1 MASKVIYPLISA
13 LAIGAVGAGAWWY
26 QNQPAKAAAEGKSA
40 SAPSPQ
46 PGAPGA
52 ATGGAAGGGSA
63 AGGSGGA
70 GGGGKPSVEVA
81 QVELMDLVDETQTV
95 GSLRSRQGVVLRPE
109 VSGRITKLNFRDGDR
124 VKKGQLLVQ
133 FDDQLPAAQVQQA
146 LAELNI
152 AKENYTRNAEQ
163 VPAAQVLLAQAE
175 LNIAKANYTRNAE
188 LVAQNFI
195 SRRTLDE
202 SAAAQQ
208 VAEAKLATQDFIS
221 RRTLDESAA
230 AQQVAEAK
238 LALARAAEARLKI
251 IAPFDGLAGIRSVNV
266 GDYLKDAADI
276 VNLEDMD
283 AIFVDYRLPER
294 FQTKI
299 RRGQSSVIELDAL
312 PGRKFSAIVLAIDP
326 LIDANGRS
334 VGVRA
339 CIDNRRLQLRPG
351 MFARVNAVFGQR
363 DNARVIPEEAI
374 VPQGGKQFVFKVV
387 NGTTPNSRITQRA
400 EVKLGLR
407 SPGKVEVIE
416 GLEPGDSVVTAGQ
429 QRVQRDGTEVRVL
442 DVAANAA
449 PGASAFGAPAPGAP
463 AKPAAAEA
471 KPAAAE
477 SKPAAK
483 GKPGAEG
490 KSGNSKAVA
499 ALAPLVGPNPCLAGV
514 EDAAPRG
521 GARPASEPGRKP
533 VSQSSTEALRTMAPA

>member
-13 LAIGAVGAGAWWY
+13 LAIAAVGAGAWWY
-26 QNQPAKAAAEGKSA
+26 QNQPAKAAAEGQSA
-40 SAPSPQ
+40 SAPSSQ

-52 ATGGAAGGGSA
+52 AAGGAAGGG
-63 AGGSGGA
+63 GGGA
-70 GGGGKPSVEVA
+70 GGGGKPTVEVA

-109 VSGRITKLNFRDGDR
+109 VSGRITQLNFRDGDR

-146 LAELNI
+146 
-152 AKENYTRNAEQ
+152 
-163 VPAAQVLLAQAE
+163 QAE
-175 LNIAKANYTRNAE
+175 LNIAKANNTRNAE

-208 VAEAKLATQDFIS
+208 VAEAKLA
-221 RRTLDESAA
+221 
-230 AQQVAEAK
+230 
-238 LALARAAEARLKI
+238 LARATEARLKI

-266 GDYLKDAADI
+266 GDYLKDGADI

-363 DNARVIPEEAI
+363 DRARVIPEEAI
-374 VPQGGKQFVFKVV
+374 VPQGGKQFVIKVV
-387 NGTTPNSRITQRA
+387 NGTTPNSRVSQRT

-407 SPGKVEVIE
+407 SPGKVEVLE

-442 DVAANAA
+442 DVAAAA
-449 PGASAFGAPAPGAP
+449 VPGAPASGAPAAGAPAAGAP
-463 AKPAAAEA
+463 AKPAADA
-471 KPAAAE
+471 KPAAADA
-477 SKPAAK
+477 KPAAK
-483 GKPGAEG
+483 GKSNAEG

-499 ALAPLVGPNPCLAGV
+499 ALAPLVGPDPCLAGV

-521 GARPASEPGRKP
+521 GARPAPAPSPKP
-533 VSQSSTEALRTMAPA
+533 VSQSDTEALRTLAPA

>member
-1 MASKVIYPLISA
+1 MASKVIYPLIAA
-13 LAIGAVGAGAWWY
+13 LGIAAVGAGAWWY
-26 QNQPAKAAAEGKSA
+26 QNQPSKATAEGQSA
-40 SAPSPQ
+40 SAPSSQ

-52 ATGGAAGGGSA
+52 ATGGAAGGGS
-63 AGGSGGA
+63 GGT
-70 GGGGKPSVEVA
+70 GGGGKPTVEVA

-109 VSGRITKLNFRDGDR
+109 VSGRITQLNFRDGDR

-146 LAELNI
+146 
-152 AKENYTRNAEQ
+152 
-163 VPAAQVLLAQAE
+163 QAE
-175 LNIAKANYTRNAE
+175 LNIAKANNTRNAE

-208 VAEAKLATQDFIS
+208 VAEAKLA
-221 RRTLDESAA
+221 
-230 AQQVAEAK
+230 
-238 LALARAAEARLKI
+238 LARATESRLKI
-251 IAPFDGLAGIRSVNV
+251 MAPFDGLAGIRSVNV
-266 GDYLKDAADI
+266 GDYLKDGADI

-299 RRGQSSVIELDAL
+299 RRGQSSVVELDAL

-363 DNARVIPEEAI
+363 DSARVIPEEAI
-374 VPQGGKQFVFKVV
+374 VPQGGKQFVVKVV
-387 NGTTPNSRITQRA
+387 NGTTPNSRVTQRA

-407 SPGKVEVIE
+407 SPGKVEVLE

-442 DVAANAA
+442 DVAAAPASGVPAPDA
-449 PGASAFGAPAPGAP
+449 PG
-463 AKPAAAEA
+463 KPAAAEA
-471 KPAAAE
+471 KPAA
-477 SKPAAK
+477 K
-483 GKPGAEG
+483 GKATTDA
-490 KSGNSKAVA
+490 KASNSKAA
-499 ALAPLVGPNPCLAGV
+499 AAAAPLVGPDPCLAGV
-514 EDAAPRG
+514 DDAAPRG
-521 GARPASEPGRKP
+521 GARPSAAPGRKP
-533 VSQSSTEALRTMAPA
+533 VSQSSPEALRTLAPA

>member
-1 MASKVIYPLISA
+1 MASKVIYPLISVLGIA
-13 LAIGAVGAGAWWY
+13 VVGAGAWWY
-26 QNQPAKAAAEGKSA
+26 QNQPAKAAAEGQSA

-52 ATGGAAGGGSA
+52 ATGGAGGGGSP
-63 AGGSGGA
+63 AGGRT
-70 GGGGKPSVEVA
+70 GGGKPSVEVA

-95 GSLRSRQGVVLRPE
+95 GSLRSRQGVILRPE

-152 AKENYTRNAEQ
+152 AKENYTRNAEH
-163 VPAAQVLLAQAE
+163 VPAAQVQLAQAE

-266 GDYLKDAADI
+266 GDYLKDGADI

-299 RRGQSSVIELDAL
+299 RRGQSSAVELDAL
-312 PGRKFSAIVLAIDP
+312 PGRKFAATVLAIDP

-374 VPQGGKQFVFKVV
+374 VPQGGKQFVIKVV
-387 NGTTPNSRITQRA
+387 NGSTPNSRVTQRA

-407 SPGKVEVIE
+407 SPGKVEVLE
-416 GLEPGDSVVTAGQ
+416 GLEPGETVVTAGQ
-429 QRVQRDGTEVRVL
+429 QRLQRDGTEVRVIDL
-442 DVAANAA
+442 A
-449 PGASAFGAPAPGAP
+449 PPPAQPPAASAAAGAPAPDAGG
-463 AKPAAAEA
+463 KPAAAGG
-471 KPAAAE
+471 
-477 SKPAAK
+477 KPAAK
-483 GKPGAEG
+483 GTSNAGA
-490 KSGNSKAVA
+490 KAGNSKAAV
-499 ALAPLVGPNPCLAGV
+499 ALAPLVGPDPCLAGV

-521 GARPASEPGRKP
+521 GGARPSAAPTRKP
-533 VSQSSTEALRTMAPA
+533 VSQSSPEALSTLAPA

>member
-1 MASKVIYPLISA
+1 
-13 LAIGAVGAGAWWY
+13 
-26 QNQPAKAAAEGKSA
+26 
-40 SAPSPQ
+40 
-46 PGAPGA
+46 
-52 ATGGAAGGGSA
+52 
-63 AGGSGGA
+63 
-70 GGGGKPSVEVA
+70 
-81 QVELMDLVDETQTV
+81 MDLVDETQTV

-109 VSGRITKLNFRDGDR
+109 VSGRITQLNFRDGDR

-146 LAELNI
+146 
-152 AKENYTRNAEQ
+152 
-163 VPAAQVLLAQAE
+163 QAE
-175 LNIAKANYTRNAE
+175 LNIAKANNTRNAE

-208 VAEAKLATQDFIS
+208 VAEAKLA
-221 RRTLDESAA
+221 
-230 AQQVAEAK
+230 
-238 LALARAAEARLKI
+238 LARATEARLKI

-266 GDYLKDAADI
+266 GDYLKDGADI

-374 VPQGGKQFVFKVV
+374 VPQGGKQFVIKVV
-387 NGTTPNSRITQRA
+387 NGTTPNSRISQRA

-407 SPGKVEVIE
+407 SPGKVEVLE
-416 GLEPGDSVVTAGQ
+416 GLEPGDSVVIAGQ

-442 DVAANAA
+442 DVAPAAA
-449 PGASAFGAPAPGAP
+449 PGAPASGAPAAGAP
-463 AKPAAAEA
+463 AKPAAADA
-471 KPAAAE
+471 
-477 SKPAAK
+477 KPAAK
-483 GKPGAEG
+483 GKPSAEG

-499 ALAPLVGPNPCLAGV
+499 ALAPLVGPDPCLAGV

-521 GARPASEPGRKP
+521 GARPAPAPGRKP
-533 VSQSSTEALRTMAPA
+533 VSPSSTEALRTLAPA

>member
-1 MASKVIYPLISA
+1 MASKVIYPLISVLGIA
-13 LAIGAVGAGAWWY
+13 VVGAGAWWY
-26 QNQPAKAAAEGKSA
+26 QNQPAKAAAEGQSA

-52 ATGGAAGGGSA
+52 ATGGAGGGGSP
-63 AGGSGGA
+63 AGGRT
-70 GGGGKPSVEVA
+70 GGGKPSVEVA

-95 GSLRSRQGVVLRPE
+95 GSLRSRQGVILRPE

-152 AKENYTRNAEQ
+152 AKENYTRNAEH
-163 VPAAQVLLAQAE
+163 VPAAQVQLAQAE

-266 GDYLKDAADI
+266 GDYLKDGADI

-299 RRGQSSVIELDAL
+299 RRGQYSAVELDAL
-312 PGRKFSAIVLAIDP
+312 PGRKFAATVLAIDP

-374 VPQGGKQFVFKVV
+374 VPQGGKQFVIKVV
-387 NGTTPNSRITQRA
+387 NGSTPNSRVTQRA

-407 SPGKVEVIE
+407 SPGKVEVLE
-416 GLEPGDSVVTAGQ
+416 GLEPGETVVTAGQ
-429 QRVQRDGTEVRVL
+429 QRLQRDGTEVRVIDL
-442 DVAANAA
+442 A
-449 PGASAFGAPAPGAP
+449 PPPAQPPAASAAAGAPAPDAGG
-463 AKPAAAEA
+463 KPAAAGG
-471 KPAAAE
+471 
-477 SKPAAK
+477 KPAAK
-483 GKPGAEG
+483 GTSNAGA
-490 KSGNSKAVA
+490 KAGNSKAAV
-499 ALAPLVGPNPCLAGV
+499 ALAPLVGPDPCLAGV

-521 GARPASEPGRKP
+521 GGARPSAAPTRKP
-533 VSQSSTEALRTMAPA
+533 VSQSSPEALSTLAPA

>member
-13 LAIGAVGAGAWWY
+13 LAIAAVGAGAWWY
-26 QNQPAKAAAEGKSA
+26 QNQPAKAAAEGQSA
-40 SAPSPQ
+40 SAPSSQ

-52 ATGGAAGGGSA
+52 ATGGAAAGGGA
-63 AGGSGGA
+63 AGGSGRA
-70 GGGGKPSVEVA
+70 GGGGKPTVEVA

-109 VSGRITKLNFRDGDR
+109 VSGRITQLNFRDGDR

-146 LAELNI
+146 
-152 AKENYTRNAEQ
+152 
-163 VPAAQVLLAQAE
+163 QAE
-175 LNIAKANYTRNAE
+175 LNIAKANNTRNAE

-208 VAEAKLATQDFIS
+208 VAEAKLPAQDSLS

-238 LALARAAEARLKI
+238 LALARATQSRLKI

-266 GDYLKDAADI
+266 GDYLKDGADI

-299 RRGQSSVIELDAL
+299 RRGQSSAVELDAL
-312 PGRKFSAIVLAIDP
+312 PGRKFAATVLAIDP

-363 DNARVIPEEAI
+363 NSARVIPEEAI
-374 VPQGGKQFVFKVV
+374 VPQGGKQFVIKVV
-387 NGTTPNSRITQRA
+387 NGSTPNSRVTQRA

-407 SPGKVEVIE
+407 SPGKVEVLE
-416 GLEPGDSVVTAGQ
+416 GLEPGETVVTAGQ
-429 QRVQRDGTEVRVL
+429 QRLQRDGTEVRVIDL
-442 DVAANAA
+442 A
-449 PGASAFGAPAPGAP
+449 PPAPAQPPAAAGTPAP
-463 AKPAAAEA
+463 DAGGKPAAAGG
-471 KPAAAE
+471 
-477 SKPAAK
+477 KPAAK
-483 GKPGAEG
+483 GTSNSGARA
-490 KSGNSKAVA
+490 GNSKATATLV
-499 ALAPLVGPNPCLAGV
+499 PLVGPDPCLAGV
-514 EDAAPRG
+514 DDAEPRGG
-521 GARPASEPGRKP
+521 GARPSAAPTRKP
-533 VSQSSTEALRTMAPA
+533 VSQSGPEALSTLAPA

>member
-1 MASKVIYPLISA
+1 
-13 LAIGAVGAGAWWY
+13 
-26 QNQPAKAAAEGKSA
+26 
-40 SAPSPQ
+40 
-46 PGAPGA
+46 
-52 ATGGAAGGGSA
+52 
-63 AGGSGGA
+63 
-70 GGGGKPSVEVA
+70 
-81 QVELMDLVDETQTV
+81 MDLVDETQTV

-109 VSGRITKLNFRDGDR
+109 VSGRITQLNFRDGDR

-146 LAELNI
+146 
-152 AKENYTRNAEQ
+152 
-163 VPAAQVLLAQAE
+163 QAE
-175 LNIAKANYTRNAE
+175 LNIAKANNTRNAE

-208 VAEAKLATQDFIS
+208 VAEAKLA
-221 RRTLDESAA
+221 
-230 AQQVAEAK
+230 
-238 LALARAAEARLKI
+238 LARATEARLKI

-266 GDYLKDAADI
+266 GDYLKDGADI

-363 DNARVIPEEAI
+363 DRARVIPEEAI
-374 VPQGGKQFVFKVV
+374 VPQGGKQFVIKVV
-387 NGTTPNSRITQRA
+387 NGTTPNSRVSQRT

-407 SPGKVEVIE
+407 SPGKVEVLE

-442 DVAANAA
+442 DVAAAA
-449 PGASAFGAPAPGAP
+449 VPGAPAAGAPAAGAPAAGAP
-463 AKPAAAEA
+463 AKPAADA
-471 KPAAAE
+471 
-477 SKPAAK
+477 KPAAK
-483 GKPGAEG
+483 GKPNAEG

-499 ALAPLVGPNPCLAGV
+499 ALAPLVGPDPCLAGV

-521 GARPASEPGRKP
+521 GARPAPAPSRKP
-533 VSQSSTEALRTMAPA
+533 VSQSSTEALRTLAPA

>member
-1 MASKVIYPLISA
+1 
-13 LAIGAVGAGAWWY
+13 
-26 QNQPAKAAAEGKSA
+26 
-40 SAPSPQ
+40 
-46 PGAPGA
+46 
-52 ATGGAAGGGSA
+52 
-63 AGGSGGA
+63 
-70 GGGGKPSVEVA
+70 
-81 QVELMDLVDETQTV
+81 MDLVDETQTV

-109 VSGRITKLNFRDGDR
+109 VSGRITQLNFRDGDR

-146 LAELNI
+146 
-152 AKENYTRNAEQ
+152 
-163 VPAAQVLLAQAE
+163 QAE
-175 LNIAKANYTRNAE
+175 LNIAKANNTRNAE

-208 VAEAKLATQDFIS
+208 VAEAKLA
-221 RRTLDESAA
+221 
-230 AQQVAEAK
+230 
-238 LALARAAEARLKI
+238 LARATEARLKI

-266 GDYLKDAADI
+266 GDYLKDGADI

-363 DNARVIPEEAI
+363 DRARVIPEEAI
-374 VPQGGKQFVFKVV
+374 VPQGGKQFVIKVV
-387 NGTTPNSRITQRA
+387 NGTTPNSRVSQRT

-407 SPGKVEVIE
+407 SPGKVEVLE

-442 DVAANAA
+442 DVAAAA
-449 PGASAFGAPAPGAP
+449 VPGAPASGAPAAGAPAAGAP
-463 AKPAAAEA
+463 AKPAADAKPAAEA
-471 KPAAAE
+471 KPAA
-477 SKPAAK
+477 K
-483 GKPGAEG
+483 GKSNAEG

-499 ALAPLVGPNPCLAGV
+499 ALAPLVGPDPCLAGV

-521 GARPASEPGRKP
+521 GARPAPAPSPKP
-533 VSQSSTEALRTMAPA
+533 VSQSDTEALRTLAPA

>member
-13 LAIGAVGAGAWWY
+13 LAIAAVGAGAWWY
-26 QNQPAKAAAEGKSA
+26 QNQPAKVAAEGQSA
-40 SAPSPQ
+40 SAPSSQ
-46 PGAPGA
+46 PGATGA
-52 ATGGAAGGGSA
+52 ATGGAAAGGGSGGGG

-70 GGGGKPSVEVA
+70 GGGKPTVEVA

-109 VSGRITKLNFRDGDR
+109 VSGRITQLNFRDGDR

-146 LAELNI
+146 
-152 AKENYTRNAEQ
+152 
-163 VPAAQVLLAQAE
+163 QAE
-175 LNIAKANYTRNAE
+175 LNIAKANNTRNAE

-208 VAEAKLATQDFIS
+208 VAEAKLA
-221 RRTLDESAA
+221 
-230 AQQVAEAK
+230 
-238 LALARAAEARLKI
+238 LARATEARLKI

-266 GDYLKDAADI
+266 GDYLKDGADI

-363 DNARVIPEEAI
+363 DRARVIPEEAI
-374 VPQGGKQFVFKVV
+374 VPQGGKQFVIKVV
-387 NGTTPNSRITQRA
+387 NGTTPNSRVSQRT

-407 SPGKVEVIE
+407 SPGKVEVLE
-416 GLEPGDSVVTAGQ
+416 GLEPGDLVVTAGQ

-442 DVAANAA
+442 DVAAAA
-449 PGASAFGAPAPGAP
+449 VPGAPAAGAPAAGAPAAGAPAAGAP
-463 AKPAAAEA
+463 AKPAADA
-471 KPAAAE
+471 
-477 SKPAAK
+477 KPAAK
-483 GKPGAEG
+483 GKPNAEG

-499 ALAPLVGPNPCLAGV
+499 ALAPLVGPDPCLAGV

-521 GARPASEPGRKP
+521 GARPAPAPSRKP
-533 VSQSSTEALRTMAPA
+533 VSQSSTEALRTLAPA

>member
-13 LAIGAVGAGAWWY
+13 LAIAAVGAGAWWY
-26 QNQPAKAAAEGKSA
+26 QNQPAKAAAEGQSA
-40 SAPSPQ
+40 SAPSSQ
-46 PGAPGA
+46 PGSPGA
-52 ATGGAAGGGSA
+52 ATGGAAAGGSGGG

-70 GGGGKPSVEVA
+70 GGGGKPTVEVA

-109 VSGRITKLNFRDGDR
+109 VSGRITQLNFRDGDR

-146 LAELNI
+146 
-152 AKENYTRNAEQ
+152 
-163 VPAAQVLLAQAE
+163 QAE
-175 LNIAKANYTRNAE
+175 LNIAKANNTRNAE

-208 VAEAKLATQDFIS
+208 VAEAKLA
-221 RRTLDESAA
+221 
-230 AQQVAEAK
+230 
-238 LALARAAEARLKI
+238 LARATQARLKI

-266 GDYLKDAADI
+266 GDYLKDGADI

-363 DNARVIPEEAI
+363 DRARVIPEEAI
-374 VPQGGKQFVFKVV
+374 VPQGGKQFVIKVV
-387 NGTTPNSRITQRA
+387 NGTTPNSRVSQRT

-407 SPGKVEVIE
+407 SPGKVEVLE

-442 DVAANAA
+442 DVAAAA
-449 PGASAFGAPAPGAP
+449 VPGAPASGAPAAGAPAAGAP
-463 AKPAAAEA
+463 AKPAADA
-471 KPAAAE
+471 
-477 SKPAAK
+477 KPAAK
-483 GKPGAEG
+483 GKPNAEG

-499 ALAPLVGPNPCLAGV
+499 ALAPLVGPDPCLAGV

-521 GARPASEPGRKP
+521 GARPAPAPSPKP
-533 VSQSSTEALRTMAPA
+533 VSQSSTEALRTLALA

>member
-13 LAIGAVGAGAWWY
+13 LAIAAVGAGAWWY
-26 QNQPAKAAAEGKSA
+26 QNQPAKAAAEGQSA
-40 SAPSPQ
+40 SAPSSQ
-46 PGAPGA
+46 PGAPGV
-52 ATGGAAGGGSA
+52 ATGGAAAGGGGGGGGG

-70 GGGGKPSVEVA
+70 GGGGKPTVEVA

-109 VSGRITKLNFRDGDR
+109 VSGRITQLNFRDGDR

-146 LAELNI
+146 
-152 AKENYTRNAEQ
+152 
-163 VPAAQVLLAQAE
+163 QAE
-175 LNIAKANYTRNAE
+175 LNIAKANNTRNAE

-208 VAEAKLATQDFIS
+208 VAEAKLA
-221 RRTLDESAA
+221 
-230 AQQVAEAK
+230 
-238 LALARAAEARLKI
+238 LARATEARLKI

-266 GDYLKDAADI
+266 GDYLKDGADI

-363 DNARVIPEEAI
+363 DRARVIPEEAI
-374 VPQGGKQFVFKVV
+374 VPQGGKQFVIKVV
-387 NGTTPNSRITQRA
+387 NGTTPNSRVSQRT

-407 SPGKVEVIE
+407 SPGKVEVLE

-442 DVAANAA
+442 DVAAAA
-449 PGASAFGAPAPGAP
+449 VPGAPASGAPAAGAPAAGAP
-463 AKPAAAEA
+463 AKPAADAKPAAEA
-471 KPAAAE
+471 KPAA
-477 SKPAAK
+477 K
-483 GKPGAEG
+483 GKSNAEG

-499 ALAPLVGPNPCLAGV
+499 ALAPLVGPDPCLAGV

-521 GARPASEPGRKP
+521 GARPAPAPSPKP
-533 VSQSSTEALRTMAPA
+533 VSQSDTEALRTLAPA

>member
-13 LAIGAVGAGAWWY
+13 LAIAAVGAGAWWY
-26 QNQPAKAAAEGKSA
+26 QNQPAKAAAEGQSA
-40 SAPSPQ
+40 SAPSSQ

-52 ATGGAAGGGSA
+52 APGGAAGGG
-63 AGGSGGA
+63 GGGA
-70 GGGGKPSVEVA
+70 GGGGKPTVEVA

-109 VSGRITKLNFRDGDR
+109 VSGRITQLNFRDGDR

-146 LAELNI
+146 
-152 AKENYTRNAEQ
+152 
-163 VPAAQVLLAQAE
+163 QAE
-175 LNIAKANYTRNAE
+175 LNIAKANNTRNAE

-208 VAEAKLATQDFIS
+208 VAEAKLA
-221 RRTLDESAA
+221 
-230 AQQVAEAK
+230 
-238 LALARAAEARLKI
+238 LARATEARLKI

-266 GDYLKDAADI
+266 GDYLKDGADI

-363 DNARVIPEEAI
+363 DRARVIPEEAI
-374 VPQGGKQFVFKVV
+374 VPQGGKQFVIKVV
-387 NGTTPNSRITQRA
+387 NGTTPNSRVSQRT

-407 SPGKVEVIE
+407 SPGKVEVLE

-442 DVAANAA
+442 DVAAAA
-449 PGASAFGAPAPGAP
+449 VPGAPASGAPAAGAPAAGAP
-463 AKPAAAEA
+463 AKPAADA
-471 KPAAAE
+471 
-477 SKPAAK
+477 KPAAK
-483 GKPGAEG
+483 GKSNAEG

-499 ALAPLVGPNPCLAGV
+499 ALAPLVGPDPCLAGV

-521 GARPASEPGRKP
+521 GARPAPAPSPKP
-533 VSQSSTEALRTMAPA
+533 VSQSSTEALRTLALA